1 MQYFKKF
8 DFYGKSVSFFYG
20 SSTYHRTI
28 FGGLLSIFTFS
39 LMSAITISSLYNFLY
54 QKPVINSNV
63 IFFINKKFAEL
74 KGMEING
81 QLTLDIQEEI
91 IKEFININNTYNQ
104 LDDFLKYYRIVLHEK
119 YYEEIEKFH
128 VAKIIKLDNS
138 TYQFNV
144 EMHISD
150 VFKEK
155 EFYSLKIISCDEL
168 FKKESSVIWPKLEN
182 YGNEEDDMNKLDEN
196 NLNNKFKFDNSPQ
209 MCSTEFK
216 KYFDNVKKYKL
227 ENIDFIF
234 SFDTPIYTVDR
245 KGDLHKTQHLN
256 KFSFNVKE
264 NYLANYDMDINYVVI
279 EDDSNI
285 YYTKKKYDAYF
296 TMKHPVL
303 INEDNSLIN
312 NEYCL
317 NIDLKNENN
326 DQIILIT
333 INKYKLLD
341 FLAKLGGIMKIITI
355 MKMTMTF
362 WSSYFYEKTLY
373 KLIVK
378 RKNPYLEQKRLLLE
392 PNLRNISSKKILND
406 YTDKKFDPETSSVK
420 SQASVNYNYTL
431 NNYNSNI
438 GPFALPDKSN
448 KKNINDEYCSYFA
461 WIMNKFCKLIYSNK
475 EARRKKLMITD
486 TLGLSNYLLHLDYID
501 RQIILEQKTGEINN
515 KIKEILSMNNNR
527 NNYDDSK
534 ENLEMNLNSEKMRK
548 MSETENGNENIDLKN
563 KGKPLVDEDD

>member
-155 EFYSLKIISCDEL
+155 EFSSLKIISCDEL

-392 PNLRNISSKKILND
+392 PTLRNISSKKIMNP
-406 YTDKKFDPETSSVK
+406 YNDKKFDPETSSVR

-431 NNYNSNI
+431 NNYNSDI
-438 GPFALPDKSN
+438 GPFALPDKM
-448 KKNINDEYCSYFA
+448 KKKDVNDEYCSYFA
-461 WIMNKFCKLIYSNK
+461 WVMNKFCKLIYSNK

-501 RQIILEQKTGEINN
+501 RQIILEQQTGEINN
-515 KIKEILSMNNNR
+515 KIKELLARSSN

-534 ENLEMNLNSEKMRK
+534 ENMEMNLDSDKERK
-548 MSETENGNENIDLKN
+548 MSETETNDNFDTKIK
-563 KGKPLVDEDD
+563 

>member
-39 LMSAITISSLYNFLY
+39 LMSAITIYSLYNFLY

-81 QLTLDIQEEI
+81 QLTLDIQEDMLNDY
-91 IKEFININNTYNQ
+91 INVNNTYNQ

-119 YYEEIEKFH
+119 YFEEIEKYH
-128 VAKIIKLDNS
+128 VAKIIRIDNS
-138 TYQFNV
+138 TFQFNV

-155 EFYSLKIISCDEL
+155 EFSSLKIISCDEL

-182 YGNEEDDMNKLDEN
+182 LENGDDLDEYDEN
-196 NLNNKFKFDNSPQ
+196 NLEKKFEFDNSPQ
-209 MCSTEFK
+209 MCLTEHS
-216 KYFDNVKKYKL
+216 KYFENIKKHNL

-245 KGDLHKTQHLN
+245 KGDLHKTQHLTRLN
-256 KFSFNVKE
+256 FNVRE
-264 NYLANYDMDINYVVI
+264 NLFLSYSMDINYVVI

-285 YYTKKKYDAYF
+285 YYEKKKYDAYF

-303 INEDNSLIN
+303 IHEDDTLIKN
-312 NEYCL
+312 DYSL

-333 INKYKLLD
+333 IDKYKLLD

-355 MKMTMTF
+355 MKMTCTF

-392 PNLRNISSKKILND
+392 PTLRNISSKKIMNP
-406 YTDKKFDPETSSVK
+406 YNDKKFDPETSSVR

-431 NNYNSNI
+431 NNYNSDI
-438 GPFALPDKSN
+438 GPFALPDKI
-448 KKNINDEYCSYFA
+448 KKKDVNDEYCSYFA
-461 WIMNKFCKLIYSNK
+461 WVMNKFCKLIYSNK

-501 RQIILEQKTGEINN
+501 RQIILEQQTGEINN
-515 KIKEILSMNNNR
+515 KIKELLARSSN

-534 ENLEMNLNSEKMRK
+534 ENMEMNLDSDKERK
-548 MSETENGNENIDLKN
+548 MSETETNDNFDTKN
-563 KGKPLVDEDD
+563 KMKELVEEDDI

>member
-39 LMSAITISSLYNFLY
+39 LMSAITIYSLYNFLY

-81 QLTLDIQEEI
+81 QLTLDIQEDMLNDY
-91 IKEFININNTYNQ
+91 INVNNTYNQ

-119 YYEEIEKFH
+119 YFEEIEKYH
-128 VAKIIKLDNS
+128 VAKIIRIDNS
-138 TYQFNV
+138 TFQFNV

-155 EFYSLKIISCDEL
+155 EFSSLKIISCDEL

-182 YGNEEDDMNKLDEN
+182 LENGNDLDEYDEN
-196 NLNNKFKFDNSPQ
+196 NLEKKFEFDNSPQ
-209 MCSTEFK
+209 MCLTEHS
-216 KYFDNVKKYKL
+216 KYFENIKKHNL

-245 KGDLHKTQHLN
+245 KGDLHKTQHLTRLN
-256 KFSFNVKE
+256 FNVRE
-264 NYLANYDMDINYVVI
+264 NLFLSYSMDINYVVI

-285 YYTKKKYDAYF
+285 YYEKKKYDAYF

-303 INEDNSLIN
+303 IHEDDTLIKN
-312 NEYCL
+312 DYSL

-333 INKYKLLD
+333 IDKYKLLD

-355 MKMTMTF
+355 MKMTCTF

-392 PNLRNISSKKILND
+392 PTLRNISSKKIINP
-406 YTDKKFDPETSSVK
+406 YNDKKFDPETSSVR

-431 NNYNSNI
+431 NNYNSDI
-438 GPFALPDKSN
+438 GPFALPDKI
-448 KKNINDEYCSYFA
+448 KKKDVNDEYCSYFA
-461 WIMNKFCKLIYSNK
+461 WVMNKFCKLIYSNK

-501 RQIILEQKTGEINN
+501 RQIILEQQTGEINN
-515 KIKEILSMNNNR
+515 KIKELLARSSN

-534 ENLEMNLNSEKMRK
+534 ENMEMNLDSDKGRK
-548 MSETENGNENIDLKN
+548 MSETETNDNFDTKN
-563 KGKPLVDEDD
+563 KMKELVEEDDI